1 MLCCECIY
9 CLLKCIEILLLSI
22 QPTIND
28 WIALIALNV
37 TVVGLSSLAEKRT
50 VIGVEYGRYLM
61 DKYRLLG
68 VCRVYSALVWV
79 AVVNCIS
86 LFVLLHNDSFPL
98 LAAVVFILLVI
109 SSMFVLDYLF
119 SFVLRVH
126 PKVKRAI
133 YREQLLG
140 LYVNSDTPCDFEGDR
155 VIGMPPG
162 DRTSKKITSDVQH
175 YFDSFNSD
183 TITAFHEVFG
193 PESPVY
199 WRDRRSMRIWRRL
212 GKKPHNYKVNNE
224 RNKAGVVHI
233 SWEFFQMFRFSE
245 LQDRWLLEIL
255 KDFNLTYADAYPRLR
270 LLNIATIFGQ
280 INRVGFAEGLYRYK
294 FLDYMF
300 PYIEGALSPVG
311 DDDRDGR
318 VEVERYFHVQ
328 FGKYIYNTLKN
339 HPTDTFKESADK
351 AFSALICVDKFRGVL
366 PVRDRLVCY
375 RQAGLDGYYGE
386 LLKTKE
392 EAWIAEVANIK
403 NIVFDFGNVLVG
415 WNPDYLYGE
424 KGENYRRV
432 FLWPALYRKFRKEV
446 LSAEWLRDLDATL
459 DESAMSELI
468 KVRGRKYPWY
478 RRALK
483 LYKEKWLDT
492 LDGSISNDISKLI
505 DDLPEGIKLLGL
517 SNWSGA
523 TFGKAKEAHPVL
535 NKVKEYVISGGL
547 VDNNKQPIAPKPSEA
562 MFKYFFGEF
571 GVSPANCL
579 FIDDTYDNVR
589 TARSLN
595 MRAVWFLDAD
605 TLRAA
610 LDPILPGRIKW
621 GENRTL
627 WVAPDIKQGVK
638 PEDVVIAG
646 YDDSLFSFEGTP
658 MENEYDAYKSSL
670 SALDLKHDGSK
681 CMLTGFEVR
690 HTDKKPC
697 VLSLQLRHSLWHRC
711 QYVWHYCKGGT
722 EEYKEK
728 DKRGREIVLQK
739 EYTDV
744 AEWHKTIISRCVKGG
759 VEAACYPNSLCLH
772 LVIETK
778 EGNVIWTRTS
788 SKKENDYP
796 ARWACTIGEQIE
808 IEDFRGKTGSS
819 RRGFVLNWLKRAIKE
834 EFGLKGPKLW
844 DVFDQETIRVLALD
858 LEEDI
863 YNFALVCTVKL
874 KIDFREFLKRVKSK
888 YDKSEI
894 ADIQELAFKDIPTVL
909 FGRTDNN
916 HEYHPSTYM
925 RLYLFFLYKGR
936 GQL

>member
-1 MLCCECIY
+1 MRCCESIY
-9 CLLKCIEILLLSI
+9 CILLCIEKLLLSI
-22 QPTIND
+22 HPDIND

-68 VCRVYSALVWV
+68 ICRVYYALVGV

-86 LFVLLHNDSFPL
+86 LFVMLHNDRFPV
-98 LAAVVFILLVI
+98 LAAVVFILLI
-109 SSMFVLDYLF
+109 FSSIFVLYYLF
-119 SFVLRVH
+119 GFVLRVH

-140 LYVNSDTPCDFEGDR
+140 LYINSDTPCDFEGDR

-193 PESPVY
+193 PESPIY
-199 WRDRRSMRIWRRL
+199 WRDRRTMRVWRRL
-212 GKKPHNYKVNNE
+212 GYKPHNYRVNNE
-224 RNKAGVVHI
+224 KNKAGVVHI

-255 KDFNLTYADAYPRLR
+255 KDFNLSYADAYPRLR
-270 LLNIATIFGQ
+270 LLNVATIFGQ

-351 AFSALICVDKFRGVL
+351 ALSALICVDKFRGVL

-375 RQAGLDGYYGE
+375 QRAGMDGYYGE
-386 LLKTKE
+386 LLRAKE
-392 EAWIAEVANIK
+392 NAWVEEVANIK

-415 WNPDYLYGE
+415 WNPDNLYGE
-424 KGENYRRV
+424 KGKNYRRV

-446 LSAEWLRDLDATL
+446 LSTEWLRDFDATADKDAL
-459 DESAMSELI
+459 SEI
-468 KVRGRKYPWY
+468 VKARCRKYPWY
-478 RRALK
+478 SRALK
-483 LYKEKWLDT
+483 LYQSNWLET
-492 LDGSISNDISKLI
+492 LNGEISNDISKLI
-505 DDLPEGIKLLGL
+505 DDLPKDIRLLGL

-523 TFGKAKEAHPVL
+523 TFEAAKNAHPVL
-535 NKVKEYVISGGL
+535 NKIKGYVISGGL
-547 VDNNKQPIAPKPSEA
+547 VDSHNKPVAPKPSEA

-571 GVSPANCL
+571 GVSPADCL

-589 TARSLN
+589 TARLLN
-595 MRAVWFLDAD
+595 MRSVWFLDAD

-621 GENRTL
+621 GQNRAI
-627 WVAPDIKQGVK
+627 WVAPDISKGLD
-638 PEDVVIAG
+638 PSDVVIG
-646 YDDSLFSFEGTP
+646 GFDDNLYSFDGKP
-658 MENEYDAYKSSL
+658 MENEYIEFAREELERD
-670 SALDLKHDGSK
+670 DTK
-681 CMLTGFEVR
+681 CMLTGFETR
-690 HTDKKPC
+690 YTDGKPSG
-697 VLSLQLRHSLWHRC
+697 LSLKLQKSKWNQCHF
-711 QYVWHYCKGGT
+711 VWHHCKGGI
-722 EEYKEK
+722 EEIKK
-728 DKRGREIVLQK
+728 VDKHGRETIVKK
-739 EYTDV
+739 EFKDV
-744 AEWHKTIISRCVKGG
+744 AAWHKDIISKCVKGG

-772 LVIETK
+772 LVIETTDGK
-778 EGNVIWTRTS
+778 VVKTRTS
-788 SKKENDYP
+788 SKKKNDYP
-796 ARWACTIGEQIE
+796 ARWACSIGEQIE
-808 IEDFRGKTGSS
+808 MVDFLDETGSL
-819 RRGFVLNWLKRAIKE
+819 RQGFVVQWVTRAIKE
-834 EFGLKGPKLW
+834 EFSLEEPVLW
-844 DVFDQETIRVLALD
+844 DIFDQNTIRVLALD

-874 KIDFREFLKRVKSK
+874 KIPFDTFHKQVSPN

-894 ADIQELAFKDIPTVL
+894 ADIQPLPLNDIPAIL
-909 FGRTDNN
+909 FHYTDNN

-925 RLYLFFLYKGR
+925 RLYLGCLKGI
-936 GQL
+936 GPS